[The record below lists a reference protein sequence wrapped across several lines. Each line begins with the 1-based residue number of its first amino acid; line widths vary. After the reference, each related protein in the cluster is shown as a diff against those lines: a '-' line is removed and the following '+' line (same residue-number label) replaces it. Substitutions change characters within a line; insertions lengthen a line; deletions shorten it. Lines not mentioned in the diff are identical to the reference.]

1 MSSKFK
7 IILSVATRHDE
18 FLVRMLSPDRDN
30 MKSDTDTST
39 ILLVCLDIAP

>member
-18 FLVRMLSPDRDN
+18 FLVGMLSPDRDN
-30 MKSDTDTST
+30 MKSDTST